1 MRKMKHR
8 IVLYTRFMWSGHIS
22 KKPKEKKSRMISL
35 IFKSVV
41 YKCLCTPYKIDCT
54 YGKSKMFRI
63 KKMWS
68 GPNEHYVFWIG
79 FKKKMCQLKNTYSGE
94 YVF

>member
-1 MRKMKHR
+1 MKHR
-8 IVLYTRFMWSGHIS
+8 AVLYTRFMWSGHIS
-22 KKPKEKKSRMISL
+22 NKPKKSRMISL

-54 YGKSKMFRI
+54 YDKSKMFRI
-63 KKMWS
+63 KKMWY
-68 GPNEHYVFWIG
+68 GPNEHYVFWTT
-79 FKKKMCQLKNTYSGE
+79 FKKNVPTKK